1 MFLVVLE
8 KVVRKKLNISKQT
21 DWNSKYVNK
30 AHKWGTR
37 ALIISYII
45 VTMICATL
53 NPIYISNFPILFL
66 ITLYCF
72 QSYMEWKY
80 DKESREHVISLGTV
94 PLLIITGIMINL
106 FFYSYWI

>member
-80 DKESREHVISLGTV
+80 DKESREYVISLGTV